1 MNDTKLIK
9 EAIRH
14 INEVLKSN
22 CDRACKHDH
31 INLKMWLNEL
41 LECRERICK
50 NCLFYKDNICC
61 NGDSYLRAEPVD
73 EDFGCVL
80 FERRENERN

>member
-1 MNDTKLIK
+1 MTREQALYDDNWCEKISKNLVNI
-9 EAIRH
+9 H
-14 INEVLKSN
+14 INQIYDDFEN
-22 CDRACKHDH
+22 
-31 INLKMWLNEL
+31 
-41 LECRERICK
+41 RICK

-80 FERRENERN
+80 FKRRENERGCC

>member
-1 MNDTKLIK
+1 MTKE
-9 EAIRH
+9 EAFENLDALAKS
-14 INEVLKSN
+14 INGELVDCPDVSN
-22 CDRACKHDH
+22 SIED
-31 INLKMWLNEL
+31 IYYEF
-41 LECRERICK
+41 ERRTCK

-61 NGDSYLRAEPVD
+61 NGDNYLSAELVD